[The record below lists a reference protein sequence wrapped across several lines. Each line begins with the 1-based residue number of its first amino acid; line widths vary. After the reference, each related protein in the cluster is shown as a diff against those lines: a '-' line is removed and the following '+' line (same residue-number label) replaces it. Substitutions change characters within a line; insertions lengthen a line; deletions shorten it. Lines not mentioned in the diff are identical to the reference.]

1 MSKVREAFGP
11 VPLGVNGSYE
21 VKGPYIAG
29 FLATIAGTL
38 TVTSKPAAGAS
49 AADVILVDA
58 VPVTAGVYVR
68 LPIVFPATGGTVT
81 LAGGA
86 KGTLF
91 V

>member
-1 MSKVREAFGP
+1 MSKVREAYNP
-11 VPLGVNGSYE
+11 VPMAVNASYD
-21 VKGPYIAG
+21 VRGANIAG

-58 VPVTAGVYVR
+58 VPVTAGVFTP

-81 LAGGA
+81 LTGGA